1 MASILD
7 AVLEFVK
14 APVSACTE
22 ATGENFE
29 AAREAID
36 ASTTNILVEA
46 RPSKD
51 APIGLVEESV
61 PEKPK
66 SPAPEAPPHGDLEYI
81 VRHASGKKL
90 SLEQIAK
97 VEHYA
102 KDLKY
107 PRGPWYTERMMKTTS
122 STICPI
128 ERRLIFAVR

>member
-66 SPAPEAPPHGDLEYI
+66 SPAPEAPPMVTWNTLFDMLQERSYHWN
-81 VRHASGKKL
+81 KL
-90 SLEQIAK
+90 PK
-97 VEHYA
+97 
-102 KDLKY
+102 
-107 PRGPWYTERMMKTTS
+107 
-122 STICPI
+122 
-128 ERRLIFAVR
+128 